1 MNGGRG
7 KIINDTMILMS
18 HARRAPSNHVNFL
31 GYGHEDTLA
40 RRRTSARR
48 HGHGH
53 VIFYMV
59 GGTGIEPVTSG
70 L

>member
-31 GYGHEDTLA
+31 GYGHEDT
-40 RRRTSARR
+40 
-48 HGHGH
+48 
-53 VIFYMV
+53 
-59 GGTGIEPVTSG
+59 VTLFSTW
-70 L
+70 